1 MGFRFEWDRRKAADN
16 LRKHGV
22 SFNEASTV
30 FHDPLARIF
39 DDEDHAQDE
48 PREIIVGNSVT
59 GRLLLVFFLERTENV
74 IRIISARPSTARERD
89 DYEESRRH

>member
-39 DDEDHAQDE
+39 DDEALLSKLA
-48 PREIIVGNSVT
+48 GN
-59 GRLLLVFFLERTENV
+59 
-74 IRIISARPSTARERD
+74 
-89 DYEESRRH
+89 H